1 MSDGKRKQKMRSRKN
16 NTATAAAFFPLFAI
30 LIQFNLLIYSKYAAS
45 ALSVAR
51 KFSRK
56 RTVSKSALYVSE
68 VHIPAY
74 RTTKLPF
81 ILSNTNEDPHNSELS
96 SLYSDEDSFS
106 LIPYQNGHLLHKTN
120 QPIFTRDEC
129 QMIIDEAE
137 RTCERIGW
145 TTSRHGNYP

>member
-1 MSDGKRKQKMRSRKN
+1 MGSRKN
-16 NTATAAAFFPLFAI
+16 NTASAVAFFPLLAI
-30 LIQFNLLIYSKYAAS
+30 LIQLNILIYSKYAAS
-45 ALSVAR
+45 ALSVIR
-51 KFSRK
+51 NFSSK
-56 RTVSKSALYVSE
+56 RIVSKSALYVSE

-81 ILSNTNEDPHNSELS
+81 ILSNTNEELHNDELS
-96 SLYSDEDSFS
+96 SFCSDEDSAS
-106 LIPYQNGHLLHKTN
+106 LIPYQDGHLLHKTN
-120 QPIFTRDEC
+120 QPILTRDEC